1 MGMFDSIKVDYKLER
16 PKELDGFDVD
26 IQEIEYQ
33 TKDLESCLL
42 YYTIRENGEL
52 WLKDEKFKWV
62 DDDNAFLKGYLE
74 VVSSEDRPANYH
86 GILNFY
92 CYEELG
98 EKDGRFYFYSV
109 DYEAKFSDNKLVD
122 LKTLEYKVEDI
133 TERKQKS
140 DKFWE
145 KEQEKRNKFYNKYLF
160 HTKSYIKL
168 KRLIVKIFYKWH
180 IFNQNLYMFVVRFL

>member
-74 VVSSEDRPANYH
+74 VVSSEDKPVNYH

-98 EKDGRFYFYSV
+98 EKDGKFYSYTA

-122 LKTLEYKVEDI
+122 LKTLEIKLEDI
-133 TERKQKS
+133 TEHKQKS
-140 DKFWE
+140 NEFWE
-145 KEQEKRNKFYNKYLF
+145 KEKEKKKIWYNKYFFHTKFYNRF
-160 HTKSYIKL
+160 

-180 IFNQNLYMFVVRFL
+180 IFNQNLYMMVVRFL